1 MPPGGMDSASFANT
15 REIYSALKLKEADE
29 KRPSLI
35 WANSNPP
42 QTIMS
47 AGYPA
52 ERSRTAPA
60 AFGSGGA
67 TEQVQHK
74 SFMNHLMTDIQA
86 GVFRVVAETFPDHV
100 APLSPQTLIKKDL
113 GADSMQLISLMIAL
127 DAEFDAEFAVE
138 NIPSEDVTLEWVCRF
153 VHETL
158 LSSSAS
164 A

>member
-1 MPPGGMDSASFANT
+1 
-15 REIYSALKLKEADE
+15 
-29 KRPSLI
+29 
-35 WANSNPP
+35 
-42 QTIMS
+42 
-47 AGYPA
+47 
-52 ERSRTAPA
+52 
-60 AFGSGGA
+60 
-67 TEQVQHK
+67 
-74 SFMNHLMTDIQA
+74 MNQLMTDIQA
-86 GVFRVVAETFPDHV
+86 GVFRVVAETFPEHV

-138 NIPSEDVTLEWVCRF
+138 NIPAEDVTLDWVCRF